1 MARIESSDVVAGL
14 EGIDR
19 YLAFEAAG
27 KEESVIPA
35 GALSEPEASRMG
47 EVEGSASR
55 SCRYKHSG
63 RKADSSTPL
72 RFGRKDTFSNKL
84 KEGPIFPD
92 QFEDTP
98 QALI

>member
-1 MARIESSDVVAGL
+1 
-14 EGIDR
+14 
-19 YLAFEAAG
+19 
-27 KEESVIPA
+27 
-35 GALSEPEASRMG
+35 MG

-72 RFGRKDTFSNKL
+72 RFGREDTFSNKL